1 MKRLFLSGSFLLIA
15 MFAMPPSAAQSVNQQ
30 DFLSD
35 PSAFPDIH
43 GMPGAY
49 LKQKA
54 FALLDERA
62 RVVTRIS
69 TRANLTTR
77 QQYVRERVWSYL
89 CGQPH
94 GLP

>member
-1 MKRLFLSGSFLLIA
+1 
-15 MFAMPPSAAQSVNQQ
+15 
-30 DFLSD
+30 
-35 PSAFPDIH
+35 
-43 GMPGAY
+43 MPGAY